1 MKKIAQDPAKLM
13 SMYVDHLRALYMV
26 HQQNHWETNGNN
38 AYGNH
43 LLFQRLYEGVE
54 ELVDEAAEKTIGV
67 YDKLSKGDVTSIVKK
82 YEVEL
87 TDDPD
92 AYVKSSLD
100 AERDFQQLAEKVYHT
115 LKETSTLT
123 LGVDDMIMSQ
133 VSKSEVH
140 AYLLQQ
146 ALMD

>member
-13 SMYVDHLRALYMV
+13 SMYVNHLRALYMV
-26 HQQNHWETNGNN
+26 HQQNHWETSGNN

-43 LLFQRLYEGVE
+43 LLFQRLYEGVQE
-54 ELVDEAAEKTIGV
+54 MVDEAAEKTIGV

-100 AERDFQQLAEKVYHT
+100 AEIDFQELAEKAYHA

-123 LGVDDMIMSQ
+123 LGVDDMIMSH

-140 AYLLQQ
+140 SYLLKQ
-146 ALMD
+146 AQVD